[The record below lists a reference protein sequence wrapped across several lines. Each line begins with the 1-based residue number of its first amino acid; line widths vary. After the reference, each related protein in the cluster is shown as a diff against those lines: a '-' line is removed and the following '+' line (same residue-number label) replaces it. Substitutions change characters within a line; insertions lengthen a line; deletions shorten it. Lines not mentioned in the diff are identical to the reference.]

1 MDSTQPANTEREQ
14 LYTPAADEAQLT
26 VRAVLAGCL
35 IGALAGVM
43 NIYMGLKIGW
53 TVGGSLMTAILSF
66 AFFTVLNSRRKLSV
80 LETNISQTTGSAAG
94 SMASAGGMVA
104 PIPAMFMLGYEI
116 PTYALFLWGLAVAYL
131 GVFFA
136 VPLRRQYVVLEKLRF
151 PTGTAT
157 AHTILSMFA
166 TAGEAVAKARVL
178 LWTGVS
184 AGLFILAAY
193 FVPQIGHP
201 PIEILGGVF
210 AIAAAWTFSLYL
222 GPTLLGAGILIGP
235 RVGSSLL
242 IGAIAGWGILGPLAT
257 ALGWVTGAPM
267 DVGTGGRGWIL
278 WPGAAI
284 MVGDALMALALSYK
298 TILRTFWSAPA
309 IDSNSDDD
317 PMGRTEGIPNA
328 WWLCGLAVGSV
339 LTCTVARAVFD
350 IPVWMSIVAIAMSSV
365 LAAIAVRST
374 GETDINP
381 TGGMGKVTQMV
392 FGGVAPGNTS
402 TNLMAAA
409 ITAAGASQASD
420 MMQDLKTGYLLGA
433 SPRKQFLA
441 QLCGVAAGIVAVV
454 PIFLLFRSAYDIG
467 SGPEMPAPAAMAW
480 RAVAQVMA
488 QGFDMLPLHAEWAM
502 LAGLLF
508 GAGIPLVRKLIPRL
522 APFSPSGMAIGIA
535 FIVHAYYSICMFL
548 GAMAL
553 VLWRRKNA
561 GSAERFAFAVACG
574 LIAGEGL
581 MGVVTAIL
589 TLLGVPNL
597 WEILGSV
604 P

>member
-1 MDSTQPANTEREQ
+1 MDSTQPAETEREQ
-14 LYTPAADEAQLT
+14 LYTPAPDETQLT

-66 AFFTVLNSRRKLSV
+66 ALFTALRSRRKFSV

-94 SMASAGGMVA
+94 SMASAGGLVA
-104 PIPAMFMLGYEI
+104 AIPAMFMLGYEI

-157 AHTILSMFA
+157 AHTIMSMFA

-178 LWTGVS
+178 LWSGVG
-184 AGLFILAAY
+184 AAIFILATY

-201 PIEILGGVF
+201 PIAALGGVF
-210 AIAAAWTFSLYL
+210 AIAAAWTFSIYL

-235 RVGSSLL
+235 RVGTSLL
-242 IGAIAGWGILGPLAT
+242 IGAIASWGILGPLAT
-257 ALGWVTGAPM
+257 AQGWVTGPPT

-284 MVGDALMALALSYK
+284 MVGDALMALGLSYK
-298 TILRTFWSAPA
+298 TILRTFWRVPA
-309 IDSNSDDD
+309 VDSSGSDDGD
-317 PMGRTEGIPNA
+317 PMGRAQGIPNA

-339 LTCTVARAVFD
+339 LTCTIARSVFG
-350 IPVWMSIVAIAMSSV
+350 IPVWMSLIAIAMSSV
-365 LAAIAVRST
+365 LAAIATRST

-392 FGGVAPGNTS
+392 FGGVAPGSTS

-433 SPRKQFLA
+433 SPRKQFVA
-441 QLCGVAAGIVAVV
+441 QLIGVAAGIVAVV

-467 SGPEMPAPAAMAW
+467 SGPEMPAPAAIAW
-480 RAVAQVMA
+480 SAVAKVMA
-488 QGFDMLPLHAEWAM
+488 QGFDKLPQHAEWAM

-508 GAGIPLVRKLIPRL
+508 GAAIPLVRKLSPRL
-522 APFSPSGMAIGIA
+522 APYTPSGLAIGIA
-535 FIVHAYYSICMFL
+535 FIVHAFYAICMFA

-581 MGVVTAIL
+581 MGVVTAIM

-597 WEILGSV
+597 WQMLG
-604 P
+604 